1 MRAKKLPLFSQPE
14 ARKVLTESCKR
25 HGTSLRLLEQ
35 LIDLQR
41 EYVGSGRREGINSDV
56 DNVLGDFL
64 EA

>member
-1 MRAKKLPLFSQPE
+1 MKANKLPLFSQPE

-25 HGTSLRLLEQ
+25 HGTSLKLLDN

-41 EYVGSGRREGINSDV
+41 DYVGSGWREAINRDV
-56 DNVLGDFL
+56 DNVLGNFL